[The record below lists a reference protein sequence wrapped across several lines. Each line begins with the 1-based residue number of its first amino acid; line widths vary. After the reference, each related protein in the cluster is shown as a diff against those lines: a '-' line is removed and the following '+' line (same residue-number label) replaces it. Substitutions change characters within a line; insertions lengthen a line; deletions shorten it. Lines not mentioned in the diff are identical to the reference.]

1 MFCSLFF
8 ASWLCFQQPVVR
20 EPIIYDHKATFTAY
34 NLEESQTDGNP
45 CIGAGNHN
53 LCELAKQGVR
63 ICATRKHP
71 LHTIL
76 LIKGIGK
83 CEVLDRTSLKYKD
96 RIDIV
101 YPTYEEAIQFGKR
114 ELEYNVIK

>member
-1 MFCSLFF
+1 MFCSLLFSSF
-8 ASWLCFQQPVVR
+8 LCLATQPTQT
-20 EPIIYDHKATFTAY
+20 YDQTATFTAY
-34 NLEESQTDGNP
+34 NLTESQTDGNP

-53 LCELAKQGVR
+53 LCELAEREIK
-63 ICATRKHP
+63 ICATRKYP

-76 LIKGIGK
+76 CIKGIGK

-101 YPTYEEAIQFGKR
+101 FPTYEEAIQFGKR
-114 ELEYNVIK
+114 EMRYKVVK